1 MAKEKT
7 QTKSR
12 ILNVGRALFSVHG
25 FNNTTLDDIITACG
39 ITKGAFYHYFKSKE
53 ILCENAIDQ
62 AAIEYKGLVVS
73 IDKSAE
79 PIEQLRQL
87 VTKIIQLNSSGEWV
101 NCRLILRLS
110 LEAHTEHP
118 QIQRRL
124 NDFRQW
130 CMEVYEDLIENCRA
144 ANQLTKKMPTKVQA
158 QMLFSSIMGLV
169 TFGTINPD
177 IQIDSGMSEMIIRGL
192 GSGK

>member
-7 QTKSR
+7 LTKSR
-12 ILNVGRALFSVHG
+12 ILSVGRTLFSVHG

-53 ILCENAIDQ
+53 MLCESVLDH
-62 AAIEYKGLVVS
+62 AAIEYKEMVVS

-87 VTKIIQLNSSGEWV
+87 VTKIIHLNSSGEWV

-110 LEAHTEHP
+110 LEMHDEHP
-118 QIQRRL
+118 QIQRKL

-130 CMEVYEDLIENCRA
+130 CMEVYADLIENCRA
-144 ANQLTKKMPTKVQA
+144 MDQLSKKTPTEVQA

-169 TFGTINPD
+169 TLGTIDPD
-177 IQIDSGMSEMIIRGL
+177 IQIDPGMPEMIIKSL
-192 GSGK
+192 GSD